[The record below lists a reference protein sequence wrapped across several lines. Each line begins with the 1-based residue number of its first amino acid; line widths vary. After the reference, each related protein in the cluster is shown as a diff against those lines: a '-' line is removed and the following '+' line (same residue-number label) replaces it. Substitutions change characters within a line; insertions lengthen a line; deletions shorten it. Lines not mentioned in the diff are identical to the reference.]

1 METNKNFPFP
11 TEHVESKLTETLDHW
26 TAYLTALHTHQQ
38 KLIAMETIS
47 EYFTLY
53 ETLTHTLVE
62 FHTRVATSA
71 LLTHGVEQS
80 EQNLQKLVEITSE
93 YNSKLG
99 KFTNFVAKGT
109 EFIRNS
115 HFLSEEIN
123 VKITT
128 LQEKQRNLV
137 VTMETKKKLLEQNLD
152 LQKFLF
158 DLNNFD
164 ANLKSKMAEI
174 EETEESESLS
184 KIESNL
190 REFEDLEMYLE
201 LIGGKL
207 EVVERVTL
215 IEEVAMERKL
225 REIEEEKRRV
235 LEGVRQREI
244 ERIKGERQEVRRGE

>member
-1 METNKNFPFP
+1 
-11 TEHVESKLTETLDHW
+11 
-26 TAYLTALHTHQQ
+26 
-38 KLIAMETIS
+38 
-47 EYFTLY
+47 
-53 ETLTHTLVE
+53 
-62 FHTRVATSA
+62 
-71 LLTHGVEQS
+71 
-80 EQNLQKLVEITSE
+80 
-93 YNSKLG
+93 
-99 KFTNFVAKGT
+99 
-109 EFIRNS
+109 
-115 HFLSEEIN
+115 
-123 VKITT
+123 
-128 LQEKQRNLV
+128 
-137 VTMETKKKLLEQNLD
+137 METKKKLLEQNLD